1 MSTASLLALITFVLT
16 VLNFALDVVHF
27 SRSNS
32 GGVASLTAPVLV
44 VAPSTLVH
52 HWATEAK
59 RFFTT
64 FYSNTI
70 VYTGTPA
77 HRKQLAPLIQQQQS
91 NTATTASTTTS
102 TSQKMKGTKRSTTA
116 ATQQQDTATAPV
128 TLVVTSYA
136 VLQRDTTVLSSRRWR
151 YCILDEAHLLR
162 NPDAAAAR
170 AVVTLQCDHRLALTG
185 TPIQNTV
192 AELWSIFHCIMPG
205 YLGERTDFR
214 SRYVSAYCVQTASSY
229 FVCACNRGDQAALPT
244 SNTCAHDKLCSRRA
258 CCDHVEHCNLWVLCM
273 MLLLHC

>member
-1 MSTASLLALITFVLT
+1 MHLTLVLRLALRVSLRFLSCS
-16 VLNFALDVVHF
+16 H
-27 SRSNS
+27 S
-32 GGVASLTAPVLV
+32 GGDAAAPVLV

-52 HWATEAK
+52 HWATEA
-59 RFFTT
+59 RQVFST

-70 VYTGTPA
+70 VYTGTPL

-91 NTATTASTTTS
+91 STSTATTAATS
-102 TSQKMKGTKRSTTA
+102 TSQNKKAAKRLKTA
-116 ATQQQDTATAPV
+116 ITQQQDTTAATASTATAAI

-136 VLQRDTTVLSSRRWR
+136 VLQRDTAVLSSRRWS

-162 NPDAAAAR
+162 NPDAAAAK

-214 SRYVSAYCVQTASSY
+214 SRYACTLYVLHKLSSCTAVSV
-229 FVCACNRGDQAALPT
+229 V
-244 SNTCAHDKLCSRRA
+244 
-258 CCDHVEHCNLWVLCM
+258 
-273 MLLLHC
+273 

>member
-1 MSTASLLALITFVLT
+1 MLCPMYAL
-16 VLNFALDVVHF
+16 F
-27 SRSNS
+27 SHTNS
-32 GGVASLTAPVLV
+32 GGDASLVAPVLV

-59 RFFTT
+59 RFFST
-64 FYSNTI
+64 FYNNTI

-77 HRKQLAPLIQQQQS
+77 HRKQLALLIQQQQPEIS
-91 NTATTASTTTS
+91 TTATTTS
-102 TSQKMKGTKRSTTA
+102 ISQKMKGTKRSKTA
-116 ATQQQDTATAPV
+116 ATQKQQHTTAAAAV

-136 VLQRDTTVLSSRRWR
+136 VLQRDTAVLSSRRWS

-214 SRYVSAYCVQTASSY
+214 SRYVCVY
-229 FVCACNRGDQAALPT
+229 Y
-244 SNTCAHDKLCSRRA
+244 
-258 CCDHVEHCNLWVLCM
+258 
-273 MLLLHC
+273 

>member
-1 MSTASLLALITFVLT
+1 VIDTHLCLVLSCQAALLPVLT
-16 VLNFALDVVHF
+16 AVLSLHF
-27 SRSNS
+27 TLCLYCARTNS
-32 GGVASLTAPVLV
+32 GGDASLAAPVLV

-59 RFFTT
+59 RFFNI
-64 FYSNTI
+64 FYSNTV

-77 HRKQLAPLIQQQQS
+77 YRKQLALLIQQQEPGTTTT
-91 NTATTASTTTS
+91 TATTPN
-102 TSQKMKGTKRSTTA
+102 TSQKKKGTKRSKTA
-116 ATQQQDTATAPV
+116 VTQQQQDTATAPSAAAAAPI

-136 VLQRDTTVLSSRRWR
+136 VLQRDAAVLSSRRWS

-214 SRYVSAYCVQTASSY
+214 SRYVCIYCV
-229 FVCACNRGDQAALPT
+229 
-244 SNTCAHDKLCSRRA
+244 
-258 CCDHVEHCNLWVLCM
+258 
-273 MLLLHC
+273 